1 MEQKVER
8 RLLLEGIYLKYGYDF
23 RDYAESSMDRRI
35 ESLLSK
41 FGIRDEPELLAM
53 ILRDKDF
60 FYRII
65 PSMTI
70 STSEMFRDPT
80 FFFSLRHN
88 VIPLL
93 KTYPNL
99 NIWVAGCSTGEEV
112 YSLAI
117 LLKEEGLYERSR
129 IYATDIN
136 PKSLEAAE
144 EGIYDLNCVRS
155 FTRNYTLAGG
165 IATPS
170 DYYTADY
177 DRARF
182 RPSLRENVIF
192 SEHNLATDAVFME
205 AHLILCRNVLIYF
218 NRALQSQVLE
228 LFYDS
233 LSPRGF
239 MGLGSKETLRFSTVD
254 DNFDAIDSSNKI
266 FQKNPTR
273 RVRATS

>member
-1 MEQKVER
+1 MSSISIER
-8 RLLLEGIYLKYGYDF
+8 KLLLEGIYLKYGYDF

-35 ESLLSK
+35 EAVLTRFDLP
-41 FGIRDEPELLAM
+41 DEAALLAQ

-65 PSMTI
+65 PVMTI
-70 STSEMFRDPT
+70 STSEMFRDPE
-80 FFFSLRHN
+80 FFLSLRTN
-88 VIPLL
+88 VIPMLR
-93 KTYPNL
+93 TYPNL
-99 NIWVAGCSTGEEV
+99 NVWIAGCSTGEEV
-112 YSLAI
+112 YSMAI

-136 PKSLEAAE
+136 PRSIQIAK
-144 EGIYDLNCVRS
+144 EGIYDLGSVRS

-165 IATPS
+165 LNTPS

-177 DRARF
+177 NRARF
-182 RPSLRENVIF
+182 RANLRENVIF

-218 NRALQSQVLE
+218 NRTLQSNVFE

-239 MGLGSKETLRFSTVD
+239 LGLGSKETLRFSHMDRAFEIVD
-254 DNFDAIDSSNKI
+254 HENKI
-266 FQKNPTR
+266 FRKNPLKKG
-273 RVRATS
+273 